1 MRYHSKLANVAAVAI
16 LTLACDTSQPQ
27 PKAEW
32 PRVERPPIVQR
43 SPIKGADPDQPG
55 FHAFA
60 QWDCSPGDS
69 TDALTVYVA
78 VDTVFTTFPPEVTHF
93 RIQIFDAATRELPG
107 MSGRDGHAPYLRP
120 RTELAHRTFHWPADE
135 GFGKLLSCHY
145 TDCKRLDEGRVT
157 FGDVRPNHF
166 VEGTID
172 VGTTGNISVR
182 RHFKAN
188 WGPRTN
194 GCG

>member
-1 MRYHSKLANVAAVAI
+1 MMPTATTATNVNARSRSLVISEPFGLVALPATGRRAGIPNKMLGAISEKPLSRMRRARSVVETRKSGTAA
-16 LTLACDTSQPQ
+16 QN
-27 PKAEW
+27 
-32 PRVERPPIVQR
+32 
-43 SPIKGADPDQPG
+43 
-55 FHAFA
+55 
-60 QWDCSPGDS
+60 
-69 TDALTVYVA
+69 
-78 VDTVFTTFPPEVTHF
+78 
-93 RIQIFDAATRELPG
+93 
-107 MSGRDGHAPYLRP
+107 
-120 RTELAHRTFHWPADE
+120 
-135 GFGKLLSCHY
+135 
-145 TDCKRLDEGRVT
+145 KRLDEGRVT